1 MGIPVLSKQG
11 PGPLPSRSLPTELPK
26 AKMPYVSLELEVRPL
41 TAAGLIF
48 HLGQAQA
55 TPYVQLEVLTEQV
68 LLRANDGAGEFST
81 WVTYPKL
88 CDGRWHRVAV
98 IKGRNTLRLEVDTQS
113 NHTTG
118 RLPETLADSPVLLHL
133 GSLPKSSTAQPEPPA
148 YRGCLRKLLINGAPV
163 NMTASVQ
170 VQGAVG
176 MRGCPSGTLALPK
189 QGKALSL
196 RQANPSVFPLLW
208 H

>member
-68 LLRANDGAGEFST
+68 SRAVV
-81 WVTYPKL
+81 W
-88 CDGRWHRVAV
+88 
-98 IKGRNTLRLEVDTQS
+98 
-113 NHTTG
+113 
-118 RLPETLADSPVLLHL
+118 
-133 GSLPKSSTAQPEPPA
+133 GSLVSSLWPIGQKLTDLHPRSCCGQMMGQGNSP
-148 YRGCLRKLLINGAPV
+148 RG
-163 NMTASVQ
+163 
-170 VQGAVG
+170 
-176 MRGCPSGTLALPK
+176 
-189 QGKALSL
+189 
-196 RQANPSVFPLLW
+196 
-208 H
+208 